1 MVSPALSGVA
11 SAVLVSVRSAQLT
24 TMSVVGTRVVAVS
37 PEPALVESKL
47 AWLDTVPQV
56 AVEVVEVM
64 WTLTEP
70 PEAARSSGPQLR
82 VLVVVPVMA
91 QLEAVVAPAVV
102 STHQLRPVVGRVSA
116 MVTPWATPAPE
127 LVTVIA

>member
-11 SAVLVSVRSAQLT
+11 SAVLVSARVAQLT
-24 TMSVVGTRVVAVS
+24 TMSVAVPES

-102 STHQLRPVVGRVSA
+102 STLQLRPVVGRVSA

-127 LVTVIA
+127 LVTVIT